1 MTAFSVR
8 RAVVL
13 VAALCMALLG
23 LLGSAPAVSASPD
36 KPSDQ
41 QTGLSEFGSCLSGG
55 GKGSLVMLMDQS
67 GSLQKTD
74 PDKARVTAAQ
84 YLAARLA
91 SFSTTKGITLDVRVA
106 GFASSYAGAG
116 DWTSLTPDAL
126 ETVKRVRSAPSAMT
140 SRITTR
146 TTGTRWKAPARTW
159 STTTPPA
166 VARWPGSR
174 TESMT
179 WTSEPPEA
187 AGAPMTASPMPQVSR
202 SIPRRVSPRPSGRGR
217 PISAVRRVSP
227 ISCAPRR

>member
-23 LLGSAPAVSASPD
+23 LLGSAPLVSASPD

-126 ETVKRVRSAPSAMT
+126 ETVKS
-140 SRITTR
+140 
-146 TTGTRWKAPARTW
+146 
-159 STTTPPA
+159 
-166 VARWPGSR
+166 
-174 TESMT
+174 
-179 WTSEPPEA
+179 
-187 AGAPMTASPMPQVSR
+187 Q
-202 SIPRRVSPRPSGRGR
+202 
-217 PISAVRRVSP
+217 ISAVGDDIKDYDTDYWNALEGARQDLVDHDTSGCRAVAWLSDGEDDLEGDSPGTRLDQRGYRLHLHETDRGRRRDE
-227 ISCAPRR
+227 RRDERRGCMRRCVLADGRLLSGFRH

>member
-126 ETVKRVRSAPSAMT
+126 ETVKS
-140 SRITTR
+140 
-146 TTGTRWKAPARTW
+146 
-159 STTTPPA
+159 
-166 VARWPGSR
+166 
-174 TESMT
+174 
-179 WTSEPPEA
+179 
-187 AGAPMTASPMPQVSR
+187 Q
-202 SIPRRVSPRPSGRGR
+202 
-217 PISAVRRVSP
+217 ISAVGDD
-227 ISCAPRR
+227 PRGNPLGGTHLRLLPLNGGDLGDRLQAQLEIGQVGGHVLA

>member
-126 ETVKRVRSAPSAMT
+126 ETVKS
-140 SRITTR
+140 
-146 TTGTRWKAPARTW
+146 
-159 STTTPPA
+159 
-166 VARWPGSR
+166 
-174 TESMT
+174 
-179 WTSEPPEA
+179 
-187 AGAPMTASPMPQVSR
+187 Q
-202 SIPRRVSPRPSGRGR
+202 
-217 PISAVRRVSP
+217 ISAVGDDIKDYDPPGPGRPRHLRLSRGGLALGRRV
-227 ISCAPRR
+227 

>member
-1 MTAFSVR
+1 MTTAFSVR

-13 VAALCMALLG
+13 VTALCMALLG
-23 LLGSAPAVSASPD
+23 LLGSAPLVSASPD

-106 GFASSYAGAG
+106 GFASGYAGAG

-126 ETVKRVRSAPSAMT
+126 ETVKSQISTVGDDIKDYDTDYWNALEAPPGPGRPRHLRLSRGGLALGWRVR
-140 SRITTR
+140 
-146 TTGTRWKAPARTW
+146 
-159 STTTPPA
+159 
-166 VARWPGSR
+166 PG
-174 TESMT
+174 
-179 WTSEPPEA
+179 
-187 AGAPMTASPMPQVSR
+187 
-202 SIPRRVSPRPSGRGR
+202 RPSL
-217 PISAVRRVSP
+217 RRQP
-227 ISCAPRR
+227 ERR